1 MVALSE
7 RKTRR
12 MEFEGLVALVT
23 GASSGIGRAT
33 ALRLGGDGARVALVG
48 RNRERLEELH
58 QQLPNSAIFVCDL
71 AQRSERAGLVAAVV
85 EALGRLDILINNAGI
100 IGSGAFASTDLASWD
115 AMLEINLLSLV
126 DVTRNAL
133 PYLQASRGCV
143 VNVSSVAGLRAFPGI
158 APYAVSKAAV
168 DQLTRCLALELG
180 PLGVRVNA
188 VNPGVVV
195 TELHRRGG
203 MDEAAYEAFLR
214 HSITT
219 HPLGRVGQPEE
230 VAEAIAFLASPRAQ
244 WITGVT
250 LPVDGGRSQTCLR

>member
-1 MVALSE
+1 MVALSG
-7 RKTRR
+7 RKTRET
-12 MEFEGLVALVT
+12 EFEGLVALVT

-33 ALRLGGDGARVALVG
+33 ALRLGRDGARVALVG

-58 QQLPNSAIFVCDL
+58 QQLPNSAVFVCDL

-85 EALGRLDILINNAGI
+85 GALGRLDILINNAGI
-100 IGSGAFASTDLASWD
+100 IGSGAFASTALATWD
-115 AMLEINLLSLV
+115 TMLEINLLSVV

-158 APYAVSKAAV
+158 APYAVSKAAL

-180 PLGVRVNA
+180 PAGVRVNA

-214 HSITT
+214 HSTTT